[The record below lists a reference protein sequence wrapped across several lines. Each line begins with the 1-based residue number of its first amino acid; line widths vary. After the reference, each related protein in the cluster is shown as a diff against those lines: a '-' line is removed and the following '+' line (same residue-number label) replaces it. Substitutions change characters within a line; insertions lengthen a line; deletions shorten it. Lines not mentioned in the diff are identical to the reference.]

1 MTKTFLTHEDIMDMT
16 AYAEVRQ
23 KHRAQIMEKKKSRR
37 LHCGPHATFYF
48 ENFDTMWHQVHE
60 MLFIEKGGAEQIVDE
75 LHAYNP
81 LIPNGHE
88 LVATLMFEIDNSEV
102 RTQFLDGL
110 GGIEKNIF
118 FDLGSTVV
126 NGVPEADIDRTNAEG
141 KASSVQ
147 FLHFPF
153 MSDQIATFKSQDAR
167 IMLHIEHEKYAHAVV
182 LTNAVREV
190 LAMDFA

>member
-1 MTKTFLTHEDIMDMT
+1 MAISRETLKNNNGIAKPSSNT
-16 AYAEVRQ
+16 
-23 KHRAQIMEKKKSRR
+23 QIMEKKKKRR

-60 MLFIEKGGAEQIVDE
+60 MLFIEKGGEEQIVDE

-102 RTQFLDGL
+102 RAQFLDGL

-126 NGVPEADIDRTNAEG
+126 KGVPEVDVDRTNAEG

-153 MSDQIATFKSQDAR
+153 MADQIATFKNQDAR
-167 IMLHIEHEKYAHAVV
+167 ILLHIEHDKYSHAVV
-182 LTNAVREV
+182 LTDTVREV